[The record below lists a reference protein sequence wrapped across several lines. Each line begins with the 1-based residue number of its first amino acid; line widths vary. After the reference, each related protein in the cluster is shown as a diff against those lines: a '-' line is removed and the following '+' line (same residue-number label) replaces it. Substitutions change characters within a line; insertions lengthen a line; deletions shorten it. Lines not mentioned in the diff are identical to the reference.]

1 MLMYIGSFKQKY
13 AIKDVLSESYYPR
26 ERTMQCI
33 FTVDDKSGD
42 TNVIKT
48 SIFPEGATI
57 SSDNEGRNLAYAIN
71 ESNVFGSSEIDMFQ
85 KIQNKLSEKLLSGT
99 FKLERVN
106 VTEDENHE
114 YVIGNATVYPV
125 TVKEVI
131 VNENDDE
138 INLSNK
144 TKGV

>member
-1 MLMYIGSFKQKY
+1 MYIGSFKQKY
-13 AIKDVLSESYYPR
+13 AIKDVLSGNYYPR

-33 FTVDDKSGD
+33 FTVNDKSGD

-48 SIFPEGATI
+48 SIFPEEATI
-57 SSDNEGRNLAYAIN
+57 SSDNEDRNLAHAIN
-71 ESNVFGSSEIDMFQ
+71 EINVFGSSEIDMFQ
-85 KIQNKLSEKLLSGT
+85 KIQNKLSEKLLSGI
-99 FKLERVN
+99 FKL
-106 VTEDENHE
+106 EDENHE
-114 YVIGNATVYPV
+114 YIIGNATVYPV
-125 TVKEVI
+125 TVKEVV

>member
-1 MLMYIGSFKQKY
+1 MYIGSFKQKY
-13 AIKDVLSESYYPR
+13 AIKDILSGNYYPR
-26 ERTMQCI
+26 ERIMQCI
-33 FTVDDKSGD
+33 FTVNDKSGD

-48 SIFPEGATI
+48 SIFPEETTI
-57 SSDNEGRNLAYAIN
+57 SSDNEDRNLAHAIN
-71 ESNVFGSSEIDMFQ
+71 EINVFGSSEIDMFQ
-85 KIQNKLSEKLLSGT
+85 KIQNKLSEKLLSGI

-106 VTEDENHE
+106 ITEDENHE
-114 YVIGNATVYPV
+114 YIIGNATVYPV
-125 TVKEVI
+125 TVKEVV